1 MRGGLL
7 KGEGGF
13 TLPEVL
19 VSMVL
24 MATVL
29 FALYAVFDAT
39 VRVFAAGGGR
49 LEDVREARLGLARIE
64 RELRAAYPADK
75 TNGDVTLLAS
85 FGEDH
90 VTFGN
95 DLDGNRRTRDP
106 ATGAWDAKERISFA
120 LDDGGTPLR
129 NGVPLVGSMTDATGD
144 GRTLFFEYF
153 DANGV
158 PVTSGEETEVA
169 LVRVSLR
176 VSVGRNA
183 GGEGPDRV
191 LRTSIALRNR

>member
-1 MRGGLL
+1 MRGALL

-29 FALYAVFDAT
+29 FALHAVFDAS
-39 VRVFAAGGGR
+39 VRVFVAGGGG
-49 LEDVREARLGLARIE
+49 LEDVNNARLGLARME

-75 TNGDVTLLAS
+75 ANGDATLLAS

-95 DLDGNRRTRDP
+95 DLDGDRRTRDP
-106 ATGAWDAKERISFA
+106 ATGVWDAKERISFTV
-120 LDDGGTPLR
+120 DDGGTPLR
-129 NGVPLVGSMTDATGD
+129 NGVPLAGSVTDATGD
-144 GRTLFFEYF
+144 GRALFFEYF
-153 DANGV
+153 DANGAR
-158 PVTSGEETEVA
+158 VTSGEETEVA
-169 LVRVSLR
+169 LVRVSLQ
-176 VSVGRNA
+176 VPVGQNA
-183 GGEGPDRV
+183 GEESPDRV
-191 LRTSIALRNR
+191 LRTSVALRNR